1 MLPGANVLRRQVR
14 LPHVVAA
21 VLILGVL
28 LLMPLGVHT
37 RTREALAD
45 MVHAPAFGALSVLIA
60 SWLIRR
66 REAASAG
73 GENAPWGAWSP
84 VRICFA
90 VWIGVS
96 LLGAFSEVLQG
107 LVGRG
112 RSLHDAVSNCLGAA
126 AFLAAYLA
134 FRAQRPKPRARW
146 AALSVLAMSLA
157 WLSPLAAL
165 GDVWRQ
171 RRETPRLAGFERMS
185 ELNRWVLH
193 HAGLERVQEFA
204 SEGAWAGEIQLEPG
218 RFAGVVLRMAD
229 LDWSGYAALEFDVYV
244 PEELNT
250 PLSMKVVDRH
260 YNGKLEDRYDQRLE
274 LRRGANHVR
283 IPLAEVV
290 AGPSGRP
297 LDLTRIWWLEFYQ
310 LDSTRPTRL
319 LLDNLRLTSPG
330 PSRK

>member
-1 MLPGANVLRRQVR
+1 MLPGANALPRQVR
-14 LPHVVAA
+14 LPHVAAA
-21 VLILGVL
+21 VIVLGVL
-28 LLMPLGVHT
+28 LLMPLGVQT
-37 RTREALAD
+37 RAREALAD
-45 MVHAPAFGALSVLIA
+45 MVHAPAFGLLAVLIA

-66 REAASAG
+66 REAASVG
-73 GENAPWGAWSP
+73 DENARPSGWSP
-84 VRICFA
+84 IQICFA
-90 VWIGVS
+90 VGVGVS
-96 LLGAFSEVLQG
+96 LFGAVSEVLQG

-112 RSLHDAVSNCLGAA
+112 RSLHDAISNCLGAA

-134 FRAQRPKPRARW
+134 IREQRPKPLARW
-146 AALSVLAMSLA
+146 AALGVIAMSLA
-157 WLSPLAAL
+157 WLSPLAVL

-171 RRETPRLAGFERMS
+171 RRETPRLAGFERIS
-185 ELNRWVLH
+185 ELDRWILH
-193 HAGLERVQEFA
+193 HADLSRVGEHA

-229 LDWSGYAALEFDVYV
+229 LDWSGYAALEYDIYV

-260 YNGKLEDRYDQRLE
+260 YNGKLEDRYDERLE
-274 LRRGANHVR
+274 LRPGANQVR

-290 AGPSGRP
+290 AGPQGPP

-319 LLDNLRLTSPG
+319 LLDNLRLTGPG